1 MPRLYRESP
10 LNAIW
15 EGSGNVIVLDVLRA
29 AGRSPD
35 SLEIFLNEIDLGSGL
50 DDSLDQAI
58 GRARDAVD
66 GATDL
71 EFEAR
76 RVVETLATAWAGSLL
91 ARHGEQSV
99 FDAFASS
106 RLVETHGGLYGT
118 LPIGTDVTAL
128 LERAV
133 PA

>member
-15 EGSGNVIVLDVLRA
+15 EGSGNVIALDVLRA

-35 SLEIFLNEIDLGSGL
+35 SLHMFVAELEKGSGI
-50 DDSLDQAI
+50 DGRVDKAI
-58 GRARDAVD
+58 AEAADAISS
-66 GATDL
+66 ASNL

-76 RVVETLATAWAGSLL
+76 RIVEHMALAWAATLL
-91 ARHGEQSV
+91 ARHGDEQVLES
-99 FDAFASS
+99 FAAS
-106 RLVETHGGLYGT
+106 RLDESHGALYGT
-118 LPIGTDVTAL
+118 LPHGAPIADL